1 MTTYKILI
9 VGFGSIGKKHY
20 SMIKN
25 IYPDSIIKYLRRES
39 FSDYSNPDEL
49 ELRKME
55 EVKIF
60 APNISFI
67 CNPASFHIET
77 AISLAKIGSHLFIE
91 KPLSTNLKD
100 ISLLKR
106 IINKKRLVLQVGYNL
121 RYIRS
126 LQKIR
131 EYIASNK
138 FGKAL
143 YFKAVAGQDLKDW
156 RPIGLEKDS
165 ISLQKKLGGGVIYEL
180 SHEIDYLLWIFGS
193 LDVLNVTKET
203 LFYKSSDVEDYALIS
218 LGKRNNRVLSVVGNV
233 TLDFIRKD
241 LSRELEIVCEKATIK
256 WLPLESQ
263 IIISNSKKDKVI
275 FFKEDT
281 ISHSYKKQM
290 NDFFNNVKANKIP
303 MTSIDE
309 GIKTTKLLIDIHNA

>member
-39 FSDYSNPDEL
+39 FSDYSNPNEL

-106 IINKKRLVLQVGYNL
+106 IINKKGLYYRL
-121 RYIRS
+121 
-126 LQKIR
+126 
-131 EYIASNK
+131 
-138 FGKAL
+138 
-143 YFKAVAGQDLKDW
+143 
-156 RPIGLEKDS
+156 
-165 ISLQKKLGGGVIYEL
+165 
-180 SHEIDYLLWIFGS
+180 
-193 LDVLNVTKET
+193 
-203 LFYKSSDVEDYALIS
+203 
-218 LGKRNNRVLSVVGNV
+218 
-233 TLDFIRKD
+233 
-241 LSRELEIVCEKATIK
+241 
-256 WLPLESQ
+256 
-263 IIISNSKKDKVI
+263 
-275 FFKEDT
+275 DT
-281 ISHSYKKQM
+281 I
-290 NDFFNNVKANKIP
+290 
-303 MTSIDE
+303 
-309 GIKTTKLLIDIHNA
+309 